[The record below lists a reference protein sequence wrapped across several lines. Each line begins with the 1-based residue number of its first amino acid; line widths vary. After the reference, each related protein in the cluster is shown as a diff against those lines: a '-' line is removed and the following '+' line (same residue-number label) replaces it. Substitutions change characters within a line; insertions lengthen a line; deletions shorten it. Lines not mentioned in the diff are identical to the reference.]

1 MTEAPRQGG
10 PAAAWRGGRIWGGAL
25 ALGVLAL
32 VAGANAHLVFVAVA
46 SQPDCVAHAK
56 AAGQG
61 GGYSAAKS
69 SC

>member
-1 MTEAPRQGG
+1 MTEASRQGG
-10 PAAAWRGGRIWGGAL
+10 PAPGRAARIWGGAL
-25 ALGVLAL
+25 VLGVLAL